1 MSRTTAGKGGEI
13 GKGSKPPR
21 AAGKEGTAPITGGV
35 PNDET
40 GQEIHAKHFGHVKKT
55 TMALHKSDPGWG
67 QHKR

>member
-21 AAGKEGTAPITGGV
+21 AAGKPGHGKITGGV
-35 PNDET
+35 PNDEST
-40 GQEIHAKHFGHVKKT
+40 TEINQKHFGHVVKT
-55 TMALHKSDPGWG
+55 SNALHKSDPGWG